1 MIPRSC
7 LHVLLCFALALS
19 ACGKKDEAGASGGAA
34 APAKADPE
42 APAAKASADFQK
54 PVLEGLKKAGLA
66 VGEFETTAAKPYQAR
81 ACTRGEV
88 GNLDVMACQYASAQ
102 AAEQARS
109 SLEQF
114 VAGSGTGA
122 VRHSGTV
129 ALAVADRKKVD
140 PRGKVIDK
148 LLKTFASL
156 GLQ

>member
-1 MIPRSC
+1 
-7 LHVLLCFALALS
+7 LHVLLCLALALS
-19 ACGKKDEAGASGGAA
+19 ACGKKDEPGAVGAQTAA
-34 APAKADPE
+34 ARANPSAPE
-42 APAAKASADFQK
+42 ARGSADFQK
-54 PVLEGLKKAGLA
+54 PVLEGLRKAGLA

-122 VRHSGTV
+122 VRRSGTV
-129 ALAVADRKKVD
+129 ALAVADLKKVD

-148 LLKTFASL
+148 VLKTFASL
-156 GLQ
+156 GLP